1 MLLGADK
8 SRKIRGKQEGVL
20 GKSFFRSMKRNFL
33 PGFTRRAITFYRK
46 RNRELKQRAGE
57 MSGKRKASKKFIHIG
72 EVLQQTLK
80 SCRRETNETLAALG
94 ACWPDVVGE
103 ALGMHSC
110 PAAMKGK
117 QLLVHVSSSV
127 WLQEMRFLKDDLVD
141 AVNRLPGGPFV
152 EDIRFKVGK
161 V

>member
-1 MLLGADK
+1 
-8 SRKIRGKQEGVL
+8 
-20 GKSFFRSMKRNFL
+20 
-33 PGFTRRAITFYRK
+33 
-46 RNRELKQRAGE
+46 

-72 EVLQQTLK
+72 EVLQGTLQ
-80 SCRRETNETLAALG
+80 SCRRETNETLAVLG
-94 ACWPDVVGE
+94 ACWGEVVGE
-103 ALGMHSC
+103 TLGIHSC

-127 WLQEMRFLKDDLVD
+127 WLHEMRFLKDDLID
-141 AVNRLPGGPFV
+141 TVNRLLGGTLV

>member
-1 MLLGADK
+1 MGAYF
-8 SRKIRGKQEGVL
+8 S
-20 GKSFFRSMKRNFL
+20 
-33 PGFTRRAITFYRK
+33 PGFARSSIPFYRIH
-46 RNRELKQRAGE
+46 NRELKPRTGE
-57 MSGKRKASKKFIHIG
+57 MSGKRKTSKKFIHIG

-94 ACWPDVVGE
+94 SYWPDVVGE
-103 ALGMHSC
+103 TLGVHSC

-141 AVNRLPGGPFV
+141 AINRLPGGPMV
-152 EDIRFKVGK
+152 EDIKFKVGK